1 MFDKFSKDAI
11 KVVMQALD
19 EARVFKHK
27 EVGSEHLLLG
37 VFAFCGDSI
46 AKGFPS
52 LESIELDQLRGAVK
66 KVNPKGSKTSPAE
79 LPFSDEAKHILVNAY
94 GKSNHSLIYPRHILL
109 SMLDKQDSVGV
120 KVLETLGVDFSPLVG
135 QSEDERTSTLLKLA
149 QEEAR
154 RLGHNFVG
162 TEQILLGLIL
172 CRGSVGAVLSR
183 FGIEIVWARQEVE
196 KAIGRG
202 SGFVAVEIPFTPRAR
217 KVLEFAWDEARQLG
231 HNYIGN
237 EHLMLGILRDDNS
250 VAAEILKAAQVNTE
264 ELRAAIVALF
274 DESEDA

>member
-46 AKGFPS
+46 SKGFPY
-52 LESIELDQLRGAVK
+52 LEGVDLDQLRDAVRN
-66 KVNPKGSKTSPAE
+66 VNPKGSKASPAE
-79 LPFSDEAKHILVNAY
+79 LPFSDEAKEILVSAY
-94 GKSNHSLIYPRHILL
+94 QKSCHSLIYPRHILL
-109 SMLDKQDSVGV
+109 SMLDKQNSVGV
-120 KVLETLGVDFSPLVG
+120 KVLEMLGVDLAPG
-135 QSEDERTSTLLKLA
+135 AGGSEDEQSAAVLKCA
-149 QEEAR
+149 REEAR

-183 FGIEIVWARQEVE
+183 FGIEVGWARQEVE
-196 KAIGRG
+196 KIIGRG
-202 SGFVAVEIPFTPRAR
+202 SGFVAAEIPFTPRAR

-237 EHLMLGILRDDNS
+237 EHLMLGILRDDIS
-250 VAAEILKAAQVNTE
+250 VAAQILKAAQVNTE
-264 ELRAAIVALF
+264 ELRAAIFALF
-274 DESEDA
+274 DQPEEA